1 MSAMTPEKKREVK
14 NALYEEFARI
24 GKAASSPRRLELLD
38 LLSQGEKSVETLA
51 EQTGLTVKNTSAQ
64 LKVLRSARLVDTRK
78 SGQHVFYRLAHQEVF
93 RFWMALQTLGEAQYA
108 ELRDISKRY
117 YSDPNGMVPIDR
129 KTLVSRA
136 HRGDV
141 VVIDVRPEDEYL
153 AGHLPGARS
162 IPMAELTKRLRSL
175 PKEKEIVAY
184 CRGRYCVYAIDAVAV
199 LRKNGFRAVRFEES
213 VPQWGEAGLPIE
225 QGSGAVAAA
234 AARGA
239 R

>member
-1 MSAMTPEKKREVK
+1 MTPEKKREVK

-51 EQTGLTVKNTSAQ
+51 EQADLTVKNTSAQ
-64 LKVLRSARLVDTRK
+64 LKVLRSARLVETRK
-78 SGQHVFYRLAHQEVF
+78 SAQRVFYRLANQEVF
-93 RFWMALQTLGEAQYA
+93 RFWMSLQTLGEAQYA
-108 ELRDISKRY
+108 ELRDISERY
-117 YSDPNGMVPIDR
+117 YSDPDGLVPIDR
-129 KTLVSRA
+129 ETLVSRA
-136 HRGDV
+136 RQGDV

-162 IPMAELTKRLRSL
+162 IPIAELTKRLESL

-199 LRKNGFRAVRFEES
+199 LRDNGFRALRFEES
-213 VPQWGEAGLPIE
+213 VQQWREAGLPVGR
-225 QGSGAVAAA
+225 GSGGVTTVATGGV
-234 AARGA
+234 R
-239 R
+239 